1 MIRLRDSRG
10 EIGLSKLILIQS
22 GVCDYFEIE
31 PDQSTHLAGENGL
44 GKTSILNSLQFLVID
59 DWKHMRFPRPR
70 AQTEGHYF
78 GYDVSTIIFELQTY
92 EGASSMIVFRGLGPA
107 GTTRFN
113 RFSITGGYE
122 KELFLDGNEP
132 RSWQDVCT
140 VASQQGREI
149 IPFTTASQLRKHLR
163 DVLKWLPTKDQHG
176 VHSDFVH
183 LLKTL
188 NTLGSVKDKDLKEV
202 LMNIN
207 HGIQRSV
214 DFRSE
219 YGDEWQ
225 RHLRRRRTITAF
237 EMNSQKISKLEKAK
251 SDFDEIGHQLSSLID
266 EIGPTI
272 EYHNTNSP
280 QVKEKF
286 QEKISTHKSELEPIV
301 KKEEELGLQ
310 ISEVQSEISILGH
323 EISELEETEKWIS
336 ANSEKELSESLTVLF
351 KQFSELKTAIDK
363 SEQKH
368 YTVEYINNKL
378 QQKRTKISSNRR
390 LLDKQKGTI
399 LHSMSEQKI
408 AHDTVAM
415 KLFNEKILSASG
427 SVENPDDFSTLL
439 TEIGNGIIDKKLNY
453 RGLSIDD
460 LEQLSSGISLDPK
473 QLENE
478 CEILHL
484 DIVELEKHLEIATNI
499 GKSRTKL
506 TEVESTIA
514 KLQNEIRRFEK
525 WENEESQQLPMKK
538 NMVKE
543 KLDSK
548 AELSLLKD
556 SVSSEKDAKL
566 KMLEAIHSE
575 LNQYEWK
582 LGEYND
588 SWKIIHD
595 AFCPETA
602 FRPGENFEFTELS
615 DTLSKCSKLL
625 TRYQKL
631 DSDKSRIQN
640 ELYRELSELIHSS
653 SHEQF
658 ITHLLD
664 INAKLPEQIEN
675 AQKEWVH
682 LISNIGRS
690 ASLMKESL
698 RILNQEI
705 NSINR
710 ICEKIKFSNLDEFHV
725 DFREQSSD
733 IELMSSLTSFS
744 EYSNDPETLQAIE
757 NLGEKCMYKQSIVL
771 DELFSLE
778 FKIRRKGANKPDIV
792 RTIDDAGSTGTVVL
806 IKAVLLM
813 ILLHKRTMSK
823 KQRMPIPFFLD
834 EVGVFGSNNR
844 GQIVDIGKSL
854 NFQLFTA
861 SPESME
867 EADVVY
873 AILGSGPEDRIY
885 VDPTHKRP
893 KPKIIIG
900 EEE

>member
-1 MIRLRDSRG
+1 
-10 EIGLSKLILIQS
+10 
-22 GVCDYFEIE
+22 
-31 PDQSTHLAGENGL
+31 
-44 GKTSILNSLQFLVID
+44 
-59 DWKHMRFPRPR
+59 
-70 AQTEGHYF
+70 
-78 GYDVSTIIFELQTY
+78 
-92 EGASSMIVFRGLGPA
+92 
-107 GTTRFN
+107 
-113 RFSITGGYE
+113 
-122 KELFLDGNEP
+122 
-132 RSWQDVCT
+132 
-140 VASQQGREI
+140 
-149 IPFTTASQLRKHLR
+149 
-163 DVLKWLPTKDQHG
+163 
-176 VHSDFVH
+176 
-183 LLKTL
+183 
-188 NTLGSVKDKDLKEV
+188 LGSVKDKDLKEV

-214 DFRSE
+214 DFRNE

-225 RHLRRRRTITAF
+225 RHLRRRRTIMAF
-237 EMNSQKISKLEKAK
+237 EMNSQNISKLESTK

-266 EIGPTI
+266 KIGPTI

-280 QVKEKF
+280 QIKEKF
-286 QEKISTHKSELEPIV
+286 QEKISTHKSELGPIR
-301 KKEEELGLQ
+301 KKEEELVSE
-310 ISEVQSEISILGH
+310 ISKVQSEISILGH
-323 EISELEETEKWIS
+323 EISELKKTEKWILT
-336 ANSEKELSESLTVLF
+336 NSEKDLSDSLTVSLES
-351 KQFSELKTAIDK
+351 FSELKMAISK
-363 SEQKH
+363 SEQEH
-368 YTVEYINNKL
+368 YTVAYINTKL
-378 QQKRTKISSNRR
+378 QQNRTKIASNRR

-399 LHSMSEQKI
+399 LHSMSEKQI
-408 AHDTVAM
+408 AYDTIAM
-415 KLFNEKILSASG
+415 RLFNEKILSASG
-427 SVENPDDFSTLL
+427 YVENPDTFSTLL
-439 TEIGNGIIDKKLNY
+439 TEIENGIIDTSLNF

-460 LEQLSSGISLDPK
+460 LEQLSSEISLDPK
-473 QLENE
+473 QLEKE
-478 CEILHL
+478 CEIIQL
-484 DIVELEKHLEIATNI
+484 DITELEKHLEIAKDI
-499 GKSRTKL
+499 EKSRLKL
-506 TEVESTIA
+506 TEIESRIA
-514 KLQNEIRRFEK
+514 KLQNEIQRFEK
-525 WENEESQQLPMKK
+525 WENEESQQLPMKR

-543 KLDSK
+543 KSDSK
-548 AELSLLKD
+548 TQLSVLKD
-556 SVSSEKDAKL
+556 NISLEKDAKL
-566 KMLEAIHSE
+566 KMLEAIGYE
-575 LNQYEWK
+575 LNQYERK
-582 LGEYND
+582 LEEYND

-602 FRPGENFEFTELS
+602 FRADENFELTQLS

-631 DSDKSRIQN
+631 DTAKSRIQN

-658 ITHLLD
+658 ITNILE
-664 INAKLPEQIEN
+664 INAKLPEQKEN

-698 RILNQEI
+698 RVLNQEI
-705 NSINR
+705 NSINK
-710 ICEKIKFSNLDEFHV
+710 ICGRIKFSNLDEFHV

-813 ILLHKRTMSK
+813 ILLHKRTMNK

-893 KPKIIIG
+893 KPKTIIG